1 MGGGIT
7 WCPIP
12 RKRPAERETFSSP
25 EISIVNGYQSQQV
38 NLPIHISSIKQTQQG
53 THTHT
58 HTHVCIH
65 IHIYVTITKNKNEF
79 EMEQRGK
86 YGWEGLDR
94 SKNGG
99 GSGTNDKI
107 KH

>member
-1 MGGGIT
+1 MDGGIT
-7 WCPIP
+7 WCPILG
-12 RKRPAERETFSSP
+12 KRPTERETFSSP

-38 NLPIHISSIKQTQQG
+38 FLPTYISSIKQTQQV
-53 THTHT
+53 T
-58 HTHVCIH
+58 HTHVRIH

-86 YGWEGLDR
+86 HGWDGLDR

-99 GSGTNDKI
+99 GGVVQMTKLNI
-107 KH
+107 NF